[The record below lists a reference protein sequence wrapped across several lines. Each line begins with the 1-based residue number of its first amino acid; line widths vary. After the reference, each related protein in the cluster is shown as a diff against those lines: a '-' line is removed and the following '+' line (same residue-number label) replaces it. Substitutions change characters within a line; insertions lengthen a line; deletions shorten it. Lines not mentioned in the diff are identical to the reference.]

1 MTNDF
6 TTPPAPAASGERI
19 PLPNLRID
27 ICHANADLAE
37 TVREASRDRLLSLVS
52 FGYMPG
58 GIGAAIEHFRS
69 APTPNLI
76 ILELDSDRPAEAREA
91 LERFADVCDPETKV
105 VVAARTNDVEF
116 YRWLKENG
124 VSDYVLLPAGAGA
137 IIDVLYRLFGVK
149 DGVEG
154 RLTAVMAAKGGA
166 GSSTLCHHLAAAC
179 ARRTGVPTLLADL
192 DLSFGTAALDFDLT
206 PIRGSAEFLHVAG
219 RAGSDPIE
227 KFVLPAEDNLFVLG
241 SGASLVR
248 TMPITPELVDGA
260 LRRFRKSYSYSFVDL
275 PHVWSEWT
283 KNALIHADRA
293 VIVSGTDIASL
304 RNVKSI
310 FQILAEARPRDP
322 ALLVL
327 NMTGVRG
334 RQELREQDF
343 KAAAGRNPDL
353 VLRFAPEPFSRAA
366 AEGKLIL
373 DTHPRSTESRALV
386 SFLDD
391 LLPGTRTASSLP
403 GPLAR
408 MLSRFRT

>member
-6 TTPPAPAASGERI
+6 TTPPDPGHSGERI
-19 PLPNLRID
+19 PLPNLRIHV
-27 ICHANADLAE
+27 CHANADLAE
-37 TVREASRDRLLSLVS
+37 TVREVSRDRLLSLVS
-52 FGYMPG
+52 FGYLPG
-58 GIGAAIEHFRS
+58 GITAAIEHFRS

-76 ILELDSDRPAEAREA
+76 ILELDSDRPAEAREQ

-124 VSDYVLLPAGAGA
+124 VSDYVLLPARPSAV
-137 IIDVLYRLFGVK
+137 IDVLYRIFGVK

-154 RLTAVMAAKGGA
+154 RLVAVMAAKGGA

-192 DLSFGTAALDFDLT
+192 DLTFGTAALDFDLT
-206 PIRGSAEFLHVAG
+206 PIRGSAEFLHAAG

-227 KFVLPAEDNLFVLG
+227 KFVLPAADNLFVLG

-248 TMPITPELVDGA
+248 TMPVTPDLVDAA
-260 LRRFRKSYSYSFVDL
+260 LRRFRSNYSHTFVDL

-283 KNALIHADRA
+283 KTALVHADRV

-310 FQILAEARPRDP
+310 FQILSDARPGDP
-322 ALLVL
+322 AQLVL

-343 KAAAGRNPDL
+343 KAAAGREPDL
-353 VLRFAPEPFSRAA
+353 VLRFAPEPFSSAA
-366 AEGKLIL
+366 AEGRLIF
-373 DTHPRSTESRALV
+373 DTHPRCPESRALLSYLEV
-386 SFLDD
+386 
-391 LLPGTRTASSLP
+391 LLPGPRQTSPLS
-403 GPLAR
+403 GPLSR
-408 MLSRFRT
+408 LLSRFRT